1 MPLEAENVQASLLT
15 EPIFRAQQNYSD
27 FPDMIV
33 EYKVIRSKGEITTKK
48 VNCLKELKQNNEESV
63 KYHIIDLGF

>member
-1 MPLEAENVQASLLT
+1 MPLEAEKASPLT
-15 EPIFRAQQNYSD
+15 EPIFRAQQSYSD

-48 VNCLKELKQNNEESV
+48 MNCLKELKQNNEESL